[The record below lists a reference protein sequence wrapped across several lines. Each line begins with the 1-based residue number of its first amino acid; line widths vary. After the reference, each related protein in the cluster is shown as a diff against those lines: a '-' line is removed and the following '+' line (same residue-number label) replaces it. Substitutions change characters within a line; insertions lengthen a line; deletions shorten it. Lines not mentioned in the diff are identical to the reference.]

1 MLPAGAIVA
10 AMTSRAELHDII
22 DVLPESELASA
33 QRLLQALPEDLV
45 LRALLAA
52 PLDDE
57 PVPEWEREMLDKTRE
72 SLRAEGGI
80 STAELLQQLGL

>member
-1 MLPAGAIVA
+1 MLPAGATMA
-10 AMTSRAELHDII
+10 AMTSRAQLHEIVDM
-22 DVLPESELASA
+22 LPESELASA
-33 QRLLQALPEDLV
+33 QRLLQALPEDPV

-57 PVPEWEREMLDKTRE
+57 PVPEWEREIMDKARE